1 MAAGLA
7 ICPSLDATLLDAEDE
22 HRAALNHGATL
33 ELVQTASDAGYH
45 AAPCGLYEAEC
56 VGGGVDVAAEW
67 AGGGGVRVGH
77 GGDVVRFATSR
88 GLALI
93 TGVDKTGSKEDDA
106 CMANLLACVLSY
118 DQRHLEISA
127 PTNEKGRWQ
136 SPGKRARPA
145 QDNGITILG
154 SGLQEFTHA
163 CAPWRAGPGASRPR
177 RSRASMRPLSIT
189 LLASTT
195 ARAFD
200 GRTAA
205 ASRSRRTRDGP
216 PAQLPCDRRR
226 GAVLIAAAVVE
237 PRMVAALVAGAK
249 FAPRPWAR

>member
-45 AAPCGLYEAEC
+45 TAPCGLYEAEC

-67 AGGGGVRVGH
+67 AGGSGVRVGH

-93 TGVDKTGSKEDDA
+93 TDVDKTGSKEDDA

-127 PTNEKGRWQ
+127 PTNEKGTLAISR
-136 SPGKRARPA
+136 
-145 QDNGITILG
+145 
-154 SGLQEFTHA
+154 EA
-163 CAPWRAGPGASRPR
+163 C
-177 RSRASMRPLSIT
+177 T
-189 LLASTT
+189 ASTGQRHNHT
-195 ARAFD
+195 RVGVTRIHTRLRSVAR
-200 GRTAA
+200 
-205 ASRSRRTRDGP
+205 
-216 PAQLPCDRRR
+216 
-226 GAVLIAAAVVE
+226 
-237 PRMVAALVAGAK
+237 
-249 FAPRPWAR
+249 WARCLSPSALAGIDAPAEHHPPRQHNRQSL